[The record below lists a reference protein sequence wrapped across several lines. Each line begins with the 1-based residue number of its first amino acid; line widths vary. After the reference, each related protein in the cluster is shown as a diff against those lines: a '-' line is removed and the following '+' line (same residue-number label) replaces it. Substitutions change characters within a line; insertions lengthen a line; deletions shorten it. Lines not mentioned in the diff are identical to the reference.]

1 MIPTMVS
8 FPTDSNSFSWQ
19 CEGWILHSLD
29 LRHAISQ
36 TKFTVSK
43 VFKIFFDQ
51 ETIIHFFV
59 RNSFIRHLYWDNPI
73 AKKLSVL
80 KPLRNLE
87 SFFYFLIIILR
98 IQQLILIKTCFNR
111 KESLCGTNSYIVKC
125 K

>member
-1 MIPTMVS
+1 MVS
-8 FPTDSNSFSWQ
+8 FPTDSNSFNWQ

-43 VFKIFFDQ
+43 VFKTFFDQ

-59 RNSFIRHLYWDNPI
+59 RNSFIRHLYWDDKI

-80 KPLRNLE
+80 KPQRLRNLE
-87 SFFYFLIIILR
+87 FFFSFSSHNFED
-98 IQQLILIKTCFNR
+98 TV
-111 KESLCGTNSYIVKC
+111 TNFDKDMF
-125 K
+125 